1 MSESPASALSH
12 ARAVEDTPL
21 VTVVVPC
28 RNEARSIGPCL
39 RSVLAQDYP
48 RASIEVLVVDGMST
62 DGTRATVAH
71 IAAEDSRVRL
81 LDNPPGTTPAALNT
95 GIRAGRGRYI
105 VRVDAHTTI
114 EPDYVRVCVERLE
127 ATGADNVGGLMR
139 ATGEGYVGGAIAL
152 AHHSRFGLGG
162 GRFHHATQEEEA
174 DTAYMG
180 AFRRDVFDRVGLF
193 NEELLRGQD
202 IEMNYRIRQAGGK
215 VLLTPALR
223 SSYRNRATLHGLWR
237 QYFNNGVWNV
247 RLAQVTPGALSVRHW
262 VPLAFVLA
270 LAGKLAIA
278 LTSVGPLPLIVL
290 TGVYLLL
297 AFAFSAQLSLR
308 HGLRHMPILPAV
320 FACLHVSYGLGYMAG
335 IWRFVLPSGTAGAR
349 MSRRVWATTAL
360 VLAGAF
366 ILYVQT
372 LAPTVTWGDPAKL
385 TNLAYQLY
393 LSPSPNYHSLHNII
407 GWLWGHIPFADYA
420 YGQNLLNAVFASLA
434 VAGLFLVAYRITW
447 SLFAAL
453 VAASAVA
460 VSHTFW
466 WMATINE
473 SYAPLYLFM
482 AVCLLCAVLW
492 VQTRRERW
500 LYLFGF
506 TFMLSTGNNTLL
518 LAFAPAFAAYLL
530 LASARDVLHPRRLG
544 LLAVSAVAGYLPTLY
559 ILYLR
564 LQVQSPELLLSFMTS
579 TSMFQYYYPSTMLSG
594 ILRYVAYILYQF
606 PSPLLL
612 LGAAGVVV
620 TWRRNKRLFVL
631 LAGIWL
637 IDVVVI
643 SGYMRQRAPELLVP
657 SYIVFALMGAVAV
670 DAFLRSGAWR
680 ALERTLHGPAAARGA
695 LALACVVLPV
705 AAYYATPPVLDRLG
719 WEPLGIRSLPYR
731 DNARYF
737 YLPDKSGYD
746 GARRFAEEVFN
757 VAAPN
762 AIVVVDFTPYEP
774 LRYLQLVEKKRPD
787 ITLLVVGTLDE
798 PPLDL
803 RYVQENIVKR
813 PIYVVAPD
821 AYPEGFRM
829 ADLTR
834 SYDLVPQGPV
844 FRLTPRGGG

>member
-28 RNEARSIGPCL
+28 RSEARSIGPCL
-39 RSVLAQDYP
+39 RSILAQDYP
-48 RASIEVLVVDGMST
+48 RASMEVLVVDGMST
-62 DGTRATVAH
+62 DGTRVAVAR

-81 LDNPPGTTPAALNT
+81 LDNPPGTTPAALNA
-95 GIRAGRGRYI
+95 GIRAARGRYI
-105 VRVDAHTTI
+105 VRVDAHTTL
-114 EPDYVRVCVERLE
+114 EPDYVRLCVERLE

-162 GRFHHATQEEEA
+162 GRFHHATREEEA

-223 SSYRNRATLHGLWR
+223 SSYRSRATLGGLWR
-237 QYFNNGVWNV
+237 QYFNNGIWNV
-247 RLAQVTPGALSVRHW
+247 RLAQMTPGALSVRHW

-270 LAGKLAIA
+270 LAATLTLA
-278 LTSVGPLPLIVL
+278 LTPAGPLPLAALVGL
-290 TGVYLLL
+290 YLL
-297 AFAFSAQLSLR
+297 FSVGFSAELSLR
-308 HGLRHMPILPAV
+308 HGLHHMPVLPAV
-320 FACLHVSYGLGYMAG
+320 FACLHVSYGLGYLAG
-335 IWRFVLPSGTAGAR
+335 VWRFVLPAEGAR
-349 MSRRVWATTAL
+349 MSRRVWATTGL
-360 VLAGAF
+360 VLLGAF
-366 ILYVQT
+366 VFYLAT

-385 TNLAYQLY
+385 ANLAYQLY
-393 LSPSPNYHSLHNII
+393 LSPSPNYHSLHNMI

-420 YGQNLLNAVFASLA
+420 YGQNLLNAIFASLA

-447 SLFAAL
+447 SLFAAF

-466 WMATINE
+466 WMATMNE
-473 SYAPLYLFM
+473 SYAPLYLFL
-482 AVCLLCAVLW
+482 AICLLCAVLW
-492 VQTRRERW
+492 VQTRRECW

-530 LASARDVLHPRRLG
+530 LASARDVLHPRRLV
-544 LLAVSAVAGYLPTLY
+544 LLTASAVAGYLPTLY

-594 ILRYVAYILYQF
+594 LLRYITYILYQF

-620 TWRRNKRLFVL
+620 TWRRDKRLFVL

-657 SYIVFALMGAVAV
+657 SYIVFALMGVIALE
-670 DAFLRSGAWR
+670 AFVRGAAWR
-680 ALERTLHGPAAARGA
+680 TIERWLHGPAPARGA
-695 LALACVVLPV
+695 LALACVMLPV
-705 AAYYATPPVLDRLG
+705 AAYYAAPPVLNWLK

-746 GARRFAEEVFN
+746 GARRFAEDVFAT
-757 VAAPN
+757 VAPN
-762 AIVVVDFTPYEP
+762 AIIVADFTPYEP
-774 LRYLQLVEKKRPD
+774 LQYLQLVEKKRPD
-787 ITLLVVGTLDE
+787 VTLLAVGTLDE

-803 RYVQENIVKR
+803 RYVQENIAKR

-829 ADLTR
+829 AELTR
-834 SYDLVPQGPV
+834 GYDLVPQGPV
-844 FRLTPRGGG
+844 FRLAPRGGG

>member
-1 MSESPASALSH
+1 
-12 ARAVEDTPL
+12 
-21 VTVVVPC
+21 VPC

-48 RASIEVLVVDGMST
+48 RASVEVLVVDGVST
-62 DGTRATVAH
+62 DGTRAAVER
-71 IAAEDSRVRL
+71 IAAEDVRVRL

-95 GIRAGRGRYI
+95 GIRAARGRYI
-105 VRVDAHTTI
+105 VRVDAHTTLA
-114 EPDYVRVCVERLE
+114 PDYVRVCVERLE
-127 ATGADNVGGLMR
+127 STGADNVGGLMR

-162 GRFHHATQEEEA
+162 GRFHHATREEEA

-202 IEMNYRIRQAGGK
+202 IEMNYRIRQAGGR

-223 SSYRNRATLHGLWR
+223 SSYRNRATLDGLWR
-237 QYFNNGVWNV
+237 QYFNNGIWNV

-270 LAGKLAIA
+270 LAGKLAMA

-297 AFAFSAQLSLR
+297 ALAFSAHLSLR
-308 HGLRHMPILPAV
+308 HGLRHMPVLPAV
-320 FACLHVSYGLGYMAG
+320 FACLHVSYGLGYLAG
-335 IWRFVLPSGTAGAR
+335 VWRFVLPSGMAGAR
-349 MSRRVWATTAL
+349 MSRRVWATTGL
-360 VLAGAF
+360 VLLGAF
-366 ILYVQT
+366 VLYVQT

-385 TNLAYQLY
+385 ANLAYQLY
-393 LSPSPNYHSLHNII
+393 LSPSPNYHSLHNMI
-407 GWLWGHIPFADYA
+407 GWLWGNIPFNDYA
-420 YGQNLLNAVFASLA
+420 YGQNLLNAIFASLA

-447 SLFAAL
+447 SLFAAF

-466 WMATINE
+466 WMGTMNE
-473 SYAPLYLFM
+473 SYAPLYLFL

-492 VQTRRERW
+492 AQTRRERW

-530 LASARDVLHPRRLG
+530 LASARDVLQPRRLM

-594 ILRYVAYILYQF
+594 LLRYVAYLLYQF

-612 LGAAGVVV
+612 LGAAGIAV
-620 TWRRNKRLFVL
+620 TWRRDKRLFVL
-631 LAGIWL
+631 LAGIFI
-637 IDVVVI
+637 IDVGLI

-657 SYIVFALMGAVAV
+657 SYIVFALMGAIAL
-670 DAFLRSGAWR
+670 DAFVRGGAWR
-680 ALERTLHGPAAARGA
+680 MLERKLHGPAAARGA
-695 LALACVVLPV
+695 LALACVALPV
-705 AAYYATPPVLDRLG
+705 AAYYATPSVLSRLG

-746 GARRFAEEVFN
+746 GARRFAEDVFAT
-757 VAAPN
+757 VAPN
-762 AIVVVDFTPYEP
+762 AIIVVDFTPYGP
-774 LRYLQLVEKKRPD
+774 LQYLQLVEKKRPD
-787 ITLLVVGTLDE
+787 VTLLAVGTLDE

-803 RYVQENIVKR
+803 RFVQENIAKR
-813 PIYVVAPD
+813 P
-821 AYPEGFRM
+821 
-829 ADLTR
+829 
-834 SYDLVPQGPV
+834 
-844 FRLTPRGGG
+844 